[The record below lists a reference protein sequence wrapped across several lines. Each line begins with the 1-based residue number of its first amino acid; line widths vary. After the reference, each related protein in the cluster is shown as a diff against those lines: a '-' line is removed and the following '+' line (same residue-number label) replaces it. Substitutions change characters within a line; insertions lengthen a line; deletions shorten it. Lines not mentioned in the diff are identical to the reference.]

1 MTAEDKDITSPN
13 NLVVYT
19 ITDQEHG
26 RKFQIDPYTG
36 NITTRVVLDREE
48 LKVYFIDVTA
58 CDSAMSDRPNMNTP
72 NCRTAN
78 VRIDVAD
85 TNDNEPYFNSTQYQA
100 TVLENAERGTSIIT
114 VQANDLDENQQL
126 RYIITDGNEDNV
138 FGVRETIGEI
148 YVANNGKL
156 DYETLDRYVLT
167 LTVSDGIHNA
177 TTRVIVELLD
187 VNDNPPVFTESPPY
201 DVELVEEDINY
212 PRTILKINATDGDV
226 KRPNTI
232 VFKINYNYTQNGT
245 SFRPFAIDAHTGDI
259 ILNEKLDRDY
269 PNGRPVWSFNV
280 IASDEGGSKGS
291 MDSTAVVNV
300 RLIDINDNAPV
311 FDKPPYIGHVLE
323 NSKPGTLI
331 MTVTAADYDDPN
343 MGSNALLRYQI
354 AENKKFGNLDV
365 FSINDTSGQIYQNMK
380 LDREQID
387 KYTIEVCA
395 TDGSGKRGCGQVSGE
410 HFLSFF
416 VLLFMN
422 ILLRQIRKI

>member
-1 MTAEDKDITSPN
+1 
-13 NLVVYT
+13 
-19 ITDQEHG
+19 
-26 RKFQIDPYTG
+26 
-36 NITTRVVLDREE
+36 VL
-48 LKVYFIDVTA
+48 
-58 CDSAMSDRPNMNTP
+58 
-72 NCRTAN
+72 
-78 VRIDVAD
+78 
-85 TNDNEPYFNSTQYQA
+85 
-100 TVLENAERGTSIIT
+100 
-114 VQANDLDENQQL
+114 
-126 RYIITDGNEDNV
+126 
-138 FGVRETIGEI
+138 
-148 YVANNGKL
+148 NNGKL
-156 DYETLDRYVLT
+156 DFETMDQYYLT

-177 TTRVIVELLD
+177 TTKIKIDLLD

-201 DVELVEEDINY
+201 EIELVEEDLNF
-212 PRTILKINATDGDV
+212 PRTILKINATDGDI

-245 SFRPFAIDAHTGDI
+245 AFRPFNINPHTGEI
-259 ILNEKLDRDY
+259 ILLEKLDRDY

-280 IASDEGGSKGS
+280 IASDEGGNKGS

-331 MTVTAADYDDPN
+331 MTVTANDYDDPA
-343 MGSNALLRYQI
+343 MGQNAILRYQI

-395 TDGSGKRGCGQVSGE
+395 TDGNGKRGCGQVC
-410 HFLSFF
+410 
-416 VLLFMN
+416 
-422 ILLRQIRKI
+422 

>member
-1 MTAEDKDITSPN
+1 MTSFIKSLSKDKSHEPPFNLLKFLFKVTAEDKDITSPN

-78 VRIDVAD
+78 VRIDVSD

-126 RYIITDGNEDNV
+126 RYIITDGNEENV

-156 DYETLDRYVLT
+156 DYETLDRYILT

-177 TTRVIVELLD
+177 TTKVI
-187 VNDNPPVFTESPPY
+187 
-201 DVELVEEDINY
+201 
-212 PRTILKINATDGDV
+212 
-226 KRPNTI
+226 
-232 VFKINYNYTQNGT
+232 
-245 SFRPFAIDAHTGDI
+245 
-259 ILNEKLDRDY
+259 
-269 PNGRPVWSFNV
+269 
-280 IASDEGGSKGS
+280 
-291 MDSTAVVNV
+291 
-300 RLIDINDNAPV
+300 
-311 FDKPPYIGHVLE
+311 
-323 NSKPGTLI
+323 
-331 MTVTAADYDDPN
+331 
-343 MGSNALLRYQI
+343 
-354 AENKKFGNLDV
+354 
-365 FSINDTSGQIYQNMK
+365 
-380 LDREQID
+380 
-387 KYTIEVCA
+387 
-395 TDGSGKRGCGQVSGE
+395 
-410 HFLSFF
+410 
-416 VLLFMN
+416 
-422 ILLRQIRKI
+422 